1 MLRLTQVKLP
11 LTYSEEDLIS
21 KCAGLLRIQPG
32 KIKKMELVRRS
43 VDARK
48 KPCIVYS
55 CTVDV
60 TVDGER
66 SVLKNS
72 RCRQAEIV
80 KRELYHFPKP
90 GGERLT
96 APIIIVGMGPAG
108 LFCGYLLAK
117 AGYRPIL
124 LERGQDVDSRKA
136 AVEKFWET
144 GILNPSSNVQFG
156 EGGAGTFS
164 DGKLNT
170 TIKDQGGRNRKALE
184 IFVENG
190 APEEILYE
198 AKPHIGTDILFHVV
212 KNMRQRILAWGGQ
225 VRFESCVTDIFIKEE
240 RRDAIGRLWT
250 NDGNEEPGK
259 AASQDCEGNEEVS
272 NAVSRDCEGNEEV
285 STAVSLVSEGNEEV
299 SNAVSRVSGVEIN
312 GKERLACSS
321 LVLAPGHSAR
331 DTFSLLF
338 QKKIPMEPKPF
349 AVGFR
354 VIHPQSLINESQYG
368 AEELKP
374 LGAAPYKL
382 TARSLSGRG
391 VYSFCMCPGGYV
403 VNASSEPGH
412 TAVNGMS
419 YHDRAGR
426 FANSAVI
433 VTVNEKDVD
442 GRDALSGM
450 RFQRELEKRA
460 YELGA
465 GAVPVERYGDFY
477 ESMTAS
483 NGENIAYAANEAFQN
498 EAFQNA
504 AFQSGASQ
512 VPPAEE
518 PEEKAP
524 IRKAI
529 GEPTDQCIKGK
540 AVSADLTEILPQELN
555 KAFVEGKEHI
565 DKIIPGCG
573 GENTLLCGVE
583 SRTSSPVRILR
594 KDTLESA
601 AVAGL
606 YPCGEGAGYAGGI
619 MSAAVDGMKAAEEL
633 ASRYSPFF
641 A

>member
-11 LTYSEEDLIS
+11 LTYSEEDLIN

-32 KIKKMELVRRS
+32 KIKKLELVRRS

-48 KPCIVYS
+48 KPHIVYS
-55 CTVDV
+55 CTVNV

-66 SVLKNS
+66 SILKNS
-72 RCRQAEIV
+72 RCKQAEIV

-117 AGYRPIL
+117 AGYCPIL

-136 AVEKFWET
+136 SVEKFWET
-144 GILNPSSNVQFG
+144 GILNSSSNVQFG

-225 VRFESCVTDIFIKEE
+225 VRFESCVTDIFIEE
-240 RRDAIGRLWT
+240 RR
-250 NDGNEEPGK
+250 
-259 AASQDCEGNEEVS
+259 
-272 NAVSRDCEGNEEV
+272 AVYQ
-285 STAVSLVSEGNEEV
+285 
-299 SNAVSRVSGVEIN
+299 VSGVEIN
-312 GKERLACSS
+312 GEERLACSS

-354 VIHPQSLINESQYG
+354 VIHPQRLINESQYG
-368 AEELKP
+368 VEELKP

-419 YHDRAGR
+419 YHDRAGG

-433 VTVNEKDVD
+433 VTVNEKDFD
-442 GRDALSGM
+442 GMDALSGM

-477 ESMTAS
+477 ESMTG
-483 NGENIAYAANEAFQN
+483 NTRENISCAPSEVFQN
-498 EAFQNA
+498 G
-504 AFQSGASQ
+504 AFQSAASQ
-512 VPPAEE
+512 VPPTDES
-518 PEEKAP
+518 EEKAP
-524 IRKAI
+524 VRKAV
-529 GEPTDQCIKGK
+529 GESTDQCIKGK
-540 AVSADLTEILPQELN
+540 AVHADLTKILPLELN
-555 KAFVEGKEHI
+555 KAFVEGMEHF
-565 DKIIPGCG
+565 DKVIPSFG

-594 KDTLESA
+594 RDTLESA

-633 ASRYSPFF
+633 ASRYSPF
-641 A
+641 

>member
-11 LTYSEEDLIS
+11 LTYSEEDLIN
-21 KCAGLLRIQPG
+21 KCAGLLRIQSG
-32 KIKKMELVRRS
+32 KIKKLELVRRS

-48 KPCIVYS
+48 KPHIVYS

-60 TVDGER
+60 TVEGER

-72 RCRQAEIV
+72 RCKQAEIV
-80 KRELYHFPKP
+80 KKEIYHFPEAGK
-90 GGERLT
+90 ERLT
-96 APIIIVGMGPAG
+96 ASIVIAGMGPAG

-117 AGYRPIL
+117 AGYRPVI
-124 LERGQDVDSRKA
+124 LERGQDVDSRRE
-136 AVEKFWET
+136 AVEKFWKT
-144 GILNPSSNVQFG
+144 GMLNPSSNVQFG

-170 TIKDQGGRNRKALE
+170 TIRDQGGRSRKVLE

-212 KNMRQRILAWGGQ
+212 KNMRERILAWGGQ
-225 VRFESCVTDIFIKEE
+225 VRFESCVTDIFIEE
-240 RRDAIGRLWT
+240 RVDNNLLWKDDGDGEAIGQV
-250 NDGNEEPGK
+250 G
-259 AASQDCEGNEEVS
+259 
-272 NAVSRDCEGNEEV
+272 
-285 STAVSLVSEGNEEV
+285 
-299 SNAVSRVSGVEIN
+299 GVEIN

-321 LVLAPGHSAR
+321 LVLALGHSAR

-338 QKKIPMEPKPF
+338 QKKIAMEPKPF

-354 VIHPQSLINESQYG
+354 VIHPQKLINESQYG
-368 AEELKP
+368 VEELEP

-382 TARSLSGRG
+382 TARTSSGRG

-403 VNASSEPGH
+403 VNASSEPGY

-419 YHDRAGR
+419 YYSRAGR

-433 VTVNEKDVD
+433 VTVSEKDYD
-442 GRDALSGM
+442 GQDALAGM

-460 YELGA
+460 FELGQ

-477 ESMTAS
+477 ESVTG
-483 NGENIAYAANEAFQN
+483 NTRENAAHVPNEAFQG
-498 EAFQNA
+498 EAFRVLSVEKKDEKTSLQEDNGE
-504 AFQSGASQ
+504 S
-512 VPPAEE
+512 
-518 PEEKAP
+518 PE
-524 IRKAI
+524 
-529 GEPTDQCIKGK
+529 QYMKGK
-540 AVSADLTEILPQELN
+540 VASADLTKILPPELN
-555 KAFVEGKEHI
+555 TAFTEGMEHF
-565 DKIIPGCG
+565 DKIIPGFG
-573 GENTLLCGVE
+573 GEDTLLCGVE

-594 KDTLESA
+594 GDTLESA

-619 MSAAVDGMKAAEEL
+619 MSAAVDGMRAAEVL
-633 ASRYSPFF
+633 AARYSPFITH
-641 A
+641 